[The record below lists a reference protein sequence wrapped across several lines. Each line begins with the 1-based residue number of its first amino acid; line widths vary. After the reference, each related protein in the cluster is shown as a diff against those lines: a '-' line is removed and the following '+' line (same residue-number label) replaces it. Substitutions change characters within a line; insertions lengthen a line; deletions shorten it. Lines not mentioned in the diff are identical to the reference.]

1 MNLQK
6 SIFSI
11 LSLLFRKD
19 SMVYHSEKLD
29 QVKSDICNVI
39 LFTIAMLSIPRLIIN
54 SSILINESSL
64 ERITFGPS
72 LERITFV
79 QFLFEIIILL
89 IFFLR
94 KRLTYKFRSITLFFT
109 LYVAGILSMLQ
120 FGLLAPASV
129 WFIIIP
135 SLVTILFNTR
145 VGLGILFFTI
155 FSFLLIATLE
165 LKGFI
170 ILSYT
175 IDQPQTRL
183 FILISYSFVFLVTSI
198 VLFITISILFN
209 YYIEA
214 LLKTDVITKKLRK
227 SNERYKFA
235 SLATN
240 GLIWDWNLVTGKI
253 YRSKKGFYKV
263 FGFYD
268 DNPKEKIM
276 NWIDYIHPD
285 DRNRI
290 EKLLKEIR
298 HSTHVANFS
307 FEYRFLRPNG
317 GIIHVNDKGVVVRD
331 EKGKAI
337 RMIGAASNITER
349 KKNEIALEESFSNLN
364 AILESTTDGILV
376 VDNKGDINH
385 INKKFLELWQISND
399 VLSVLS
405 DNELLEMVVDQ
416 LEQPQKL
423 LEKAKELH
431 EDTEASSIDII
442 ELKDGRVFERY
453 SQPKVINR
461 QNVGSVWS
469 FRDITERLKSDKEKQ
484 QLFALIETSRD
495 LIAFGSL
502 DGTPTFINKA
512 GRKLL
517 GISEKESL
525 SKLHFLDFFDPK
537 YKNIFLEKIPSAF
550 KGEGIWEGDT
560 FLLNLKTNT
569 SNAVSMSAFVIKD
582 NITGTP
588 IGLGNVSMDITRRTK
603 INNELKE
610 AKKEAEKL
618 SGFKDQFLAN
628 MSHEMRTPLNGI
640 LGFTNILLRSGIT
653 EKQKEQLNAIK
664 VSSDIL
670 LVVINDILDL
680 AKIEAGKTTL
690 NPNELKVYDLI
701 DNILS
706 IFELRIE
713 EKELKLNTYY
723 DKNIPEWLIGDSLLI
738 NQILIN
744 LIGNAIKFT
753 KFGGA
758 ISLNVNILKQDKD
771 KVILEISIS
780 DTGIGIEPDKI
791 KKIFDPFI
799 QSNIDTARK
808 YGGSGLGLNIVKQ
821 LINLM
826 KGTIT
831 VKSQLHIGST
841 FTLTI
846 PLIKTSITEIE
857 TAQVVSNK
865 TALEL
870 TAQLKGLEKVKIL
883 IVDDMIVNQ
892 LLIQTILEDIGFET
906 EVATNGQFAIKLVEK
921 NNYDI
926 ILMDLQMPEM
936 SGWEATRYIRS
947 NMKPPKSTIPII
959 ALTADVTKNNA
970 DKCKEAGMD
979 DYVSKPINER
989 DLLDKIIRL
998 VTEKRS
1004 ITNNNPQDPKKICN
1018 LDTLKRQLGNKPSHL
1033 AVMLKVILKEIPLII
1048 EQISKSLVTKDWSSL
1063 HGNIH
1068 KIMQTLNLMGF
1079 PKEIIV
1085 AAKKVEEYAIAQQH
1099 LDLIPALL
1107 LKLEKALEQAHKE
1120 LEEELKIIKG

>member
-64 ERITFGPS
+64 ESITFGPS

-79 QFLFEIIILL
+79 QFLFQIIILL

-94 KRLTYKFRSITLFFT
+94 KRLTFKFRSITLFFT
-109 LYVAGILSMLQ
+109 LYVVGILSMLQ

-145 VGLGILFFTI
+145 VGLGVFFFTI
-155 FSFLLIATLE
+155 FSFLVIATLE

-175 IDQPQTRL
+175 IDQPPTRL
-183 FILISYSFVFLVTSI
+183 FILISYSFVYLVTSI

-214 LLKTDVITKKLRK
+214 LLTTDVITKKLRK

-240 GLIWDWNLVTGKI
+240 DLIWDWNLLTGKI
-253 YRSKKGFYKV
+253 HRSKKGFHKV

-268 DNPKEKIM
+268 DNPIEKNK
-276 NWIDYIHPD
+276 NWVDYIHPD
-285 DRNRI
+285 DKNRI
-290 EKLLKEIR
+290 EKLLKEII
-298 HSTHVANFS
+298 HSADETNFS

-317 GIIHVNDKGVVVRD
+317 DSIHVNDKGFVVRD

-337 RMIGAASNITER
+337 RMIGAASNITKR
-349 KKNEIALEESFSNLN
+349 KKNEIALEESFSNLE
-364 AILESTTDGILV
+364 AILNSTADGLLV
-376 VDNKGDINH
+376 VDLNGKIDLF
-385 INKKFLELWQISND
+385 NKKFKELWQIPNNI
-399 VLSVLS
+399 LSTM
-405 DNELLEMVVDQ
+405 DDE
-416 LEQPQKL
+416 KL
-423 LEKAKELH
+423 LGAVLGKLKNPEEFLEKVKELYAH
-431 EDTEASSIDII
+431 PEASSMDLI
-442 ELKDGRVFERY
+442 ELKDDRIYNRY
-453 SQPKVINR
+453 SQPKIKNGCNIGR
-461 QNVGSVWS
+461 VWS
-469 FRDITERLKSDKEKQ
+469 FRDVTERVNADKEKQ

-495 LIAFGSL
+495 VIAFGNL

-517 GISEKESL
+517 GISKTESL
-525 SKLHFLDFFDPK
+525 SK
-537 YKNIFLEKIPSAF
+537 YNFLEFFPPKEIPPVF
-550 KGEGIWEGDT
+550 GKFPLVFQGKEIWEGDT
-560 FLLNLKTNT
+560 FLLNLKTNEKQ
-569 SNAVSMSAFVIKD
+569 AVSMSAFVIKD

-588 IGLGNVSMDITRRTK
+588 IGLGNVSMDITRRTI
-603 INNELKE
+603 INNELIE
-610 AKKEAEKL
+610 AKEEAQKL

-628 MSHEMRTPLNGI
+628 MSHEIRTPLNGI
-640 LGFTNILLRSGIT
+640 LGFTKILLRSDIT
-653 EKQKEQLNAIK
+653 KKQKEQLTAIK

-680 AKIEAGKTTL
+680 AKIEAGKMTL
-690 NPNELKVYDLI
+690 EIAELKVSDVI
-701 DNILS
+701 NSIIS
-706 IFELRIE
+706 IFKLRIA

-753 KFGGA
+753 KIGGA
-758 ISLNVNILKQDKD
+758 ISLNVNLLKQDD
-771 KVILEISIS
+771 EKVILKISVS
-780 DTGIGIEPDKI
+780 DTGIGIAPDKI
-791 KKIFDPFI
+791 KNIFDPFI

-846 PLIKTSITEIE
+846 PLIKTTITEIKIDQ
-857 TAQVVSNK
+857 TVSNNNK
-865 TALEL
+865 LALV
-870 TAQLKGLEKVKIL
+870 TQLKGLEKVKIL
-883 IVDDMIVNQ
+883 IVDDMVVNQ
-892 LLIQTILEDIGFET
+892 LLAQTILEDIGFET
-906 EVATNGQFAIKLVEK
+906 EVATNGQFAIELLEK

-936 SGWEATRYIRS
+936 NGWEATQYIRS
-947 NMKPPKSTIPII
+947 NMKPPKATIPII

-979 DYVSKPINER
+979 DYVSKPINET

-1048 EQISKSLVTKDWSSL
+1048 EQISKSVVTKDWSSL

-1068 KIMQTLNLMGF
+1068 KIMQTLNLMGL

>member
-79 QFLFEIIILL
+79 HFFFVITLL
-89 IFFLR
+89 VVFFLR
-94 KRLTYKFRSITLFFT
+94 KRLSYWFRSITLVFT
-109 LYVAGILSMLQ
+109 LYIVGVSGMLQ
-120 FGLLAPASV
+120 FGILAPASV

-145 VGLGILFFTI
+145 AGLGVLFFTI

-165 LKGFI
+165 LNGFI

-175 IDQPQTRL
+175 IDQPPTRL
-183 FILISYSFVFLVTSI
+183 FILISYSFVYLVTGI

-214 LLKTDVITKKLRK
+214 LLTTDVITKKLRK

-235 SLATN
+235 SLATKD
-240 GLIWDWNLVTGKI
+240 LIWDWDLVTGKI

-268 DNPKEKIM
+268 DNPKEKIT
-276 NWIDYIHPD
+276 NWIDYIHPE
-285 DRNRI
+285 DRNRV
-290 EKLLKEIR
+290 EKLLKEIM

-331 EKGKAI
+331 KKGKAI

-376 VDNKGDINH
+376 VGLNGKILFFNKRFLKLWQIP
-385 INKKFLELWQISND
+385 NKVLTTMDDEKLLGAVLSKLKNPEKFLEK
-399 VLSVLS
+399 V
-405 DNELLEMVVDQ
+405 
-416 LEQPQKL
+416 
-423 LEKAKELH
+423 KELYAH
-431 EDTEASSIDII
+431 PEASSIDII
-442 ELKDGRVFERY
+442 ELKDGRIFNRY
-453 SQPKVINR
+453 SQPKVMNG
-461 QNVGSVWS
+461 QNTGRVWS
-469 FRDITERLKSDKEKQ
+469 FRDVTERVNADKEKQ

-495 LIAFGSL
+495 VIAFGNL

-517 GISEKESL
+517 GISKTESL
-525 SKLHFLDFFDPK
+525 SK
-537 YKNIFLEKIPSAF
+537 YNFLEFFPPKEIPPVF
-550 KGEGIWEGDT
+550 GKFPLVFQGKEIWEGDT
-560 FLLNLKTNT
+560 FLLNLKTNEKQ
-569 SNAVSMSAFVIKD
+569 AVSMSAFVIKD
-582 NITGTP
+582 NITGKP
-588 IGLGNVSMDITRRTK
+588 IGLGNVSMDITRRTI
-603 INNELKE
+603 INNELIE
-610 AKKEAEKL
+610 AKEEAQKL

-628 MSHEMRTPLNGI
+628 MSHEIRTPLNGI
-640 LGFTNILLRSGIT
+640 LGFTKILLRSDIT
-653 EKQKEQLNAIK
+653 KKQKEQLTAIK

-680 AKIEAGKTTL
+680 AKIEAGKMTL
-690 NPNELKVYDLI
+690 EIAELKVSDVI
-701 DNILS
+701 NSIIS
-706 IFELRIE
+706 IFKLRIA
-713 EKELKLNTYY
+713 EKEQILNTHY
-723 DKNIPEWLIGDSLLI
+723 DKNIPEWLLGDALHI
-738 NQILIN
+738 NHVLIN

-753 KFGGA
+753 ENGGT
-758 ISLNVNILKQDKD
+758 INLSVTLLKQDDK
-771 KVILEISIS
+771 KVIIEISVS
-780 DTGIGIEPDKI
+780 DTGIGIAPDKT
-791 KKIFDPFI
+791 KNIFEPFI

-821 LINLM
+821 LIDLM

-846 PLIKTSITEIE
+846 PLIKTPITEIKID
-857 TAQVVSNK
+857 QVVSNNNK
-865 TALEL
+865 LALA
-870 TAQLKGLEKVKIL
+870 TQLKGLEQVKIL

-892 LLIQTILEDIGFET
+892 LLAQTILEDIGFET
-906 EVATNGQFAIKLVEK
+906 EVATNGKIAIELLEK

-936 SGWEATRYIRS
+936 NGWEATQYIRS
-947 NMKPPKSTIPII
+947 NMKPPKATMPII

-970 DKCKEAGMD
+970 EKCKEAGMD
-979 DYVSKPINER
+979 DYVSKPINET

-998 VTEKRS
+998 VTEKRNT
-1004 ITNNNPQDPKKICN
+1004 TNNNLQEPIKICN
-1018 LDTLKRQLGNKPSHL
+1018 LGSLKSQLGNKPKL
-1033 AVMLKVILKEIPLII
+1033 VEEMLKVILKEIPII
-1048 EQISKSLVTKDWSSL
+1048 IKQISKCLDTEDWSSL

-1068 KIMQTLNLMGF
+1068 KIKPTLNLIGL
-1079 PKEIIV
+1079 PKDIIV
-1085 AAKKVEEYAIAQQH
+1085 AAKQVEEYAREQQH

-1107 LKLEKALEQAHKE
+1107 LKLETALEQAYKE
-1120 LEEELKIIKG
+1120 LEEELKTIKG

>member
-64 ERITFGPS
+64 ESITFGPS

-79 QFLFEIIILL
+79 QFLFQIIILL

-94 KRLTYKFRSITLFFT
+94 KRLTFKFRSITLFFT
-109 LYVAGILSMLQ
+109 LYVVGILSMLQ

-145 VGLGILFFTI
+145 VGLGVFFFTI
-155 FSFLLIATLE
+155 FSFLVIATLE

-175 IDQPQTRL
+175 IDQPPTRL
-183 FILISYSFVFLVTSI
+183 FILISYSFVYLVTSI

-214 LLKTDVITKKLRK
+214 LLTTDVITKKLRK

-240 GLIWDWNLVTGKI
+240 DLIWDWNLLTGKI
-253 YRSKKGFYKV
+253 HRSKKGFHKV

-268 DNPKEKIM
+268 DNPIEKNK
-276 NWIDYIHPD
+276 NWVDYIHPD
-285 DRNRI
+285 DKNRI
-290 EKLLKEIR
+290 EKLLKEII
-298 HSTHVANFS
+298 HSADETNFS

-317 GIIHVNDKGVVVRD
+317 DSIHVNDKGFVVRD

-337 RMIGAASNITER
+337 RMIGAASNITKR
-349 KKNEIALEESFSNLN
+349 KKNEIALEESFSNLE
-364 AILESTTDGILV
+364 AILNSTADGLLV
-376 VDNKGDINH
+376 VDLNGKIDLC
-385 INKKFLELWQISND
+385 NKKFKELWQIPNNI
-399 VLSVLS
+399 LSTM
-405 DNELLEMVVDQ
+405 DDE
-416 LEQPQKL
+416 KL
-423 LEKAKELH
+423 LGAVLGKLKNPEEFLEKVKELYAH
-431 EDTEASSIDII
+431 PEASSMDLI
-442 ELKDGRVFERY
+442 ELKDDRIYNRY
-453 SQPKVINR
+453 SQPKIKNGCNIGR
-461 QNVGSVWS
+461 VWS
-469 FRDITERLKSDKEKQ
+469 FRDVTERVNADKEKQ

-495 LIAFGSL
+495 VIAFGNL

-517 GISEKESL
+517 GISKTESL
-525 SKLHFLDFFDPK
+525 SK
-537 YKNIFLEKIPSAF
+537 YNFLEFFPPKEIPPVF
-550 KGEGIWEGDT
+550 GKFPLVFQGKEIWEGDT
-560 FLLNLKTNT
+560 FLLNLKTNEKQ
-569 SNAVSMSAFVIKD
+569 AVSMSAFVIKD

-588 IGLGNVSMDITRRTK
+588 IGLGNVSMDITRRTI
-603 INNELKE
+603 INNELIE
-610 AKKEAEKL
+610 AKEEAQKL

-628 MSHEMRTPLNGI
+628 MSHEIRTPLNGI
-640 LGFTNILLRSGIT
+640 LGFTKILLRSDIT
-653 EKQKEQLNAIK
+653 KKQKEQLTAIK

-680 AKIEAGKTTL
+680 AKIEAGKMTL
-690 NPNELKVYDLI
+690 EIAELKVSDVI
-701 DNILS
+701 NSIIS
-706 IFELRIE
+706 IFKLRIA

-753 KFGGA
+753 KIGGA
-758 ISLNVNILKQDKD
+758 ISLNVNLLKQDD
-771 KVILEISIS
+771 EKVILKISVS
-780 DTGIGIEPDKI
+780 DTGIGIAPDKI
-791 KKIFDPFI
+791 KNIFDPFI

-808 YGGSGLGLNIVKQ
+808 HGGSGLGLNIVKQ

-846 PLIKTSITEIE
+846 PLIKTTITEIKIDQ
-857 TAQVVSNK
+857 TVSNNNK
-865 TALEL
+865 LALV
-870 TAQLKGLEKVKIL
+870 TQLKGLEKVKIL
-883 IVDDMIVNQ
+883 IVDDMVVNQ
-892 LLIQTILEDIGFET
+892 LLAQTILEDIGFET
-906 EVATNGQFAIKLVEK
+906 EVATNGQFAIELLEK

-936 SGWEATRYIRS
+936 NGWEATQYIRS
-947 NMKPPKSTIPII
+947 NMKPPKATIPII

-979 DYVSKPINER
+979 DYVSKPINET

-1048 EQISKSLVTKDWSSL
+1048 EQISKSVVTKDWSSL

-1068 KIMQTLNLMGF
+1068 KIMQTLNLMGL